1 MKVDFDKYV
10 YFDATSKDKKSYTA
24 NNAPNGVTAFDIDA
38 FQDLINQRRYE
49 EAYEMGSKYHFK
61 DPETEKNFKLE
72 LTNIRHQGRIINS
85 CYAKIPEGDDRD
97 EVEFA
102 DNVFNNLNSLSDN
115 NRYKAKFSKTL
126 RSLGSSYNGNNIDK
140 EAQSLDVKF
149 TPAKRY
155 GWFGLD
161 WLAADNEDTID
172 NFYKQSGLTK
182 QDLKANG
189 IDVIEKD
196 GNTILHFDKSNP
208 LAIKIL
214 YNVPKPNTVNNIA
227 ITGYD
232 ENGKQIVGN
241 NVKST
246 TKAVQGWTSSNRGFA
261 GGSSQTL
268 MDIASIKTSIDRALE
283 HKDEYFRKN
292 DLAEKVYTS
301 MKGGMLFDNLESLK
315 QDYEKGEI
323 NDTQFNKELNLR
335 YKNILSQLKS
345 INLIDREIYSNM
357 DNGPEIGD
365 EQETLNPITEQ
376 DRRNAVINLISAT
389 DLKNMNLQSMISN
402 GKIGTLITI
411 NAKKKQSSANKTLDF
426 IDDADEN
433 TFEKRY
439 QIFIPGLFHEEAQ
452 KKINSN
458 NLTRTAQ
465 ELNAMQDYDYEYK
478 TLDGKTI
485 MPSGHGDF
493 YINNQRVSKDEAYNT
508 IAKDMVVE
516 DALNNL
522 QFQYLNHQGNLIDE
536 DAYDNMAKMMAIKAS
551 EELHQGVPNIKSDGS
566 PLTLDDIF
574 GHRGVKSMFNN
585 DFDKMINW
593 QLYDKIADIFEIYDA
608 IMDGI
613 TYYKQ

>member
-24 NNAPNGVTAFDIDA
+24 NNAPSGVTAFDIDA

-97 EVEFA
+97 EIEFV
-102 DNVFNNLNSLSDN
+102 DNVFNNLNSISDN
-115 NRYKAKFSKTL
+115 NKFKANFTKTL
-126 RSLGSSYNGNNIDK
+126 RSLGSSYKGNDIDK

-149 TPAKRY
+149 TSAKRY

-161 WLAADNEDTID
+161 WLAEDNKDTID

-182 QDLKANG
+182 QDLRANG

-214 YNVPKPNTVNNIA
+214 YNVPKPNTLNDIA

-232 ENGKQIVGN
+232 ENGKQIVGDN
-241 NVKST
+241 
-246 TKAVQGWTSSNRGFA
+246 TKAITKMVEGWTSSNTGFA
-261 GGSSQTL
+261 RNATQTNLDIGS
-268 MDIASIKTSIDRALE
+268 IHASIDRALA
-283 HKDEYFRKN
+283 HKDEYFKKN

-301 MKGGMLFDNLESLK
+301 MKGGMLFDNLETLK

-323 NDTQFNKELNLR
+323 NDTQFNKELNIR

-357 DNGPEIGD
+357 DNGAEIDD
-365 EQETLNPITEQ
+365 EQETLNPIVEQ
-376 DRRNAVINLISAT
+376 DRRNALINLISAT
-389 DLKNMNLQSMISN
+389 DLKDMNLQSMISN

-452 KKINSN
+452 RKINSN

-478 TLDGKTI
+478 TLDGKTV

-493 YINNQRVSKDEAYNT
+493 YINNKRVSKDEAYNT
-508 IAKDMVVE
+508 IAKDMVIE

-522 QFQYLNHQGNLIDE
+522 QFQYLNHQGDLIDE

-551 EELHQGVPNIKSDGS
+551 EELHQGIPNVKSDGS

-574 GHRGVKSMFNN
+574 GHRGVESMFNN